1 MVFNRNIAVIAH
13 DKKKPDLRA
22 FLKDIEDWLWQRN
35 IIATGRTA
43 EFIES
48 EDLKVKVQHLS
59 RGRSGGYVQITE
71 MLKNGEI
78 SVVFFFRD
86 HEVKNNHEDIENL
99 LKTCN
104 VMNIPLATNRASAEL
119 LILGVFH
126 KEKANKKTNPDVRN

>member
-1 MVFNRNIAVIAH
+1 MSFTRNIAVIAH

-22 FLKDIEDWLWQRN
+22 FLKDIDDWLWQRN

-43 EFIES
+43 EFIEQ
-48 EDLKVKVQHLS
+48 EDLKVNVQHLS
-59 RGRSGGYVQITE
+59 RGRSGGYLQITE
-71 MLKNGEI
+71 MLKKGEI
-78 SVVFFFRD
+78 GLVFFFRD

-119 LILGVFH
+119 VILGVFH
-126 KEKANKKTNPDVRN
+126 KEKASKKTQ